1 MAYVVILLVTAVFIA
16 FFSLLG
22 LWYFGLLPLA
32 FLIFFF
38 SQGFNDFKLEISQN
52 FVAERYWLYILWLL
66 VFFGLFWIL
75 SFLGYD
81 SSTTLLLLTL
91 LSLFLWWISYFI
103 PYEDGKT
110 LFMHGFFFL
119 GVISWANHLFTIGG
133 DGFFKAVGHTIFLW
147 AVGFWIVYYGLGYF
161 TQIEKK
167 HYYNFIYFTLLF
179 GLFLILKIDDN
190 LLVMLNI
197 DLLVYAGVLALITYA
212 PQFASLTPMRQKQL
226 SLRRLL
232 AGEKMLT
239 PTKVDPF
246 WKLKTFFL
254 ELSETPKYLA
264 YGLEYLN
271 VILLIWLLAS
281 YLVPLFQGQLVGQ
294 LRYWTGIFLF
304 LFNTFFLKKN
314 QIFTLVSR
322 FATVL
327 IINFSLYISLMLATN
342 GAESMI
348 SRLIARNIFCGLL
361 ILYTTSPGIKKYL
374 KKADLIFW
382 LLTSLVAMLLNIVLL
397 LRLEIS
403 GQLVFSLIF
412 FYLGVQGTISYYA
425 LWVIRSFDQPLLWG
439 DKKSDPLDAL
449 LDKEMS
455 SLL

>member
-1 MAYVVILLVTAVFIA
+1 M
-16 FFSLLG
+16 
-22 LWYFGLLPLA
+22 
-32 FLIFFF
+32 
-38 SQGFNDFKLEISQN
+38 
-52 FVAERYWLYILWLL
+52 
-66 VFFGLFWIL
+66 
-75 SFLGYD
+75 
-81 SSTTLLLLTL
+81 
-91 LSLFLWWISYFI
+91 FLWWISYFI

-110 LFMHGFFFL
+110 LFMHGFLFL

-197 DLLVYAGVLALITYA
+197 DLLVYAGALALITYA
-212 PQFASLTPMRQKQL
+212 PQFASSTPMRQKQL
-226 SLRRLL
+226 SLRGIL
-232 AGEKMLT
+232 AGEKILT

-246 WKLKTFFL
+246 LKLKTFFL

-294 LRYWTGIFLF
+294 LRYWTGILLF

-425 LWVIRSFDQPLLWG
+425 LWVIRSFDQPLLSG

-449 LDKEMS
+449 LEKEMS

>member
-81 SSTTLLLLTL
+81 NSTTLLLLAL

-110 LFMHGFFFL
+110 LFMHGFLFL

-179 GLFLILKIDDN
+179 GLFLILKIDEN

-197 DLLVYAGVLALITYA
+197 DLLVYAGALALITYA
-212 PQFASLTPMRQKQL
+212 PQFASSAPIRLTKSIFIFNNQQSLFASSFTISFVYHIIREIKFL
-226 SLRRLL
+226 LRRKAKNFFSRTFRNSKISCLWTRISQCYSPY
-232 AGEKMLT
+232 LT
-239 PTKVDPF
+239 
-246 WKLKTFFL
+246 
-254 ELSETPKYLA
+254 
-264 YGLEYLN
+264 
-271 VILLIWLLAS
+271 
-281 YLVPLFQGQLVGQ
+281 
-294 LRYWTGIFLF
+294 
-304 LFNTFFLKKN
+304 
-314 QIFTLVSR
+314 
-322 FATVL
+322 
-327 IINFSLYISLMLATN
+327 FS
-342 GAESMI
+342 
-348 SRLIARNIFCGLL
+348 
-361 ILYTTSPGIKKYL
+361 
-374 KKADLIFW
+374 
-382 LLTSLVAMLLNIVLL
+382 
-397 LRLEIS
+397 
-403 GQLVFSLIF
+403 
-412 FYLGVQGTISYYA
+412 
-425 LWVIRSFDQPLLWG
+425 
-439 DKKSDPLDAL
+439 
-449 LDKEMS
+449 
-455 SLL
+455 